1 MERQVSDEPSL
12 GPQAA
17 PEQVNR
23 GFTTVANL
31 LAAVG
36 TVWILLMMLVI
47 VADVLGRNFFDR
59 PITGVAEVAG
69 RSVVAIVFLQLA
81 AAVLHGRMTRADF
94 LIRYLRRATPALAR
108 SLEVAF
114 ALIGALVCC
123 AILYAAWPDTANA
136 WRTNE
141 YFGVRGVFTVPTLPF
156 RAIII
161 GGAAVTALAYLTVAW
176 SHLRIALRR
185 VA

>member
-1 MERQVSDEPSL
+1 MSDETDSAF
-12 GPQAA
+12 QTA
-17 PEQVNR
+17 PEQVSR
-23 GFTTVANL
+23 WFTAVANL

-47 VADVLGRNFFDR
+47 VADVLGRNFFNS

-81 AAVLHGRMTRADF
+81 AAVLYGRMTRADF
-94 LIRYLRRATPALAR
+94 LVRYLRDTAPHLAR
-108 SLEVAF
+108 SIEVLF
-114 ALIGALVCC
+114 ALVGALVCL

-141 YFGVRGVFTVPTLPF
+141 YFGVRGVFTIPTLPF

-161 GGAAVTALAYLTVAW
+161 GGAAITALAYLVVGW
-176 SHLRIALRR
+176 SHARR
-185 VA
+185 LLGRAA